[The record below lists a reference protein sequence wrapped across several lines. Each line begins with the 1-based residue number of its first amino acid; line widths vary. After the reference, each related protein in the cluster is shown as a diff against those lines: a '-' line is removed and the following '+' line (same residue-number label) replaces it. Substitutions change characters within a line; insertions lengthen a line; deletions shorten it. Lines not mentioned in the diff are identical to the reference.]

1 MPNWGI
7 RKRVKNWFLFRLI
20 TFLISFLNFL
30 PRSTAISLGS
40 FLGRVAY
47 FIIRDARK
55 RTITNLSLAFGDRF
69 NKKGLRRLGS
79 QVFANLGKNVVD
91 AVRLGKMS
99 WEDLEKITEIEG
111 LKHLDEAY
119 RLDKGVIGI
128 TGHIGNFELI
138 AAYFSLRGYRMS
150 VVGRELY
157 DPRLDR
163 LLVRN
168 RESVSLE
175 NIPTSRGV
183 KPIMRALKAGRFLG
197 VLADQD
203 SSRVRGVFVNFFGR
217 PARTPAGPGLLSYKT
232 GSPIIPMAILRKGKN
247 RYKIVVKPRVELGFS
262 GDREKD
268 LIDLTQE
275 YTSVLESIIREHP
288 SQWLWMHDRWRSK
301 PEGDD
306 GAPASPA

>member
-7 RKRVKNWFLFRLI
+7 RKRIKNWLLFRLI
-20 TFLISFLNFL
+20 TSLISFLNFL
-30 PRSTAISLGS
+30 PRSTAIFLGGSLGR
-40 FLGRVAY
+40 LAY
-47 FIIRDARK
+47 LIIRDAKK
-55 RTITNLSLAFGDRF
+55 RTITNLSRAFGKRF
-69 NKKGLRRLGS
+69 DKKELRRLGS
-79 QVFANLGKNVVD
+79 RVFANLGKNVAD

-99 WEDLEKITEIEG
+99 WEDVENITEIEG
-111 LKHLDEAY
+111 LEHFDAAY
-119 RLDKGVIGI
+119 KTGKGVIGV

-168 RESVSLE
+168 RESVGLE

-203 SSRVRGVFVNFFGR
+203 STRVRGVFVNFFGR

-232 GSPIIPMAILRKGKN
+232 GSPIIPMAILREGKN
-247 RYKIVVKPRVELGFS
+247 RYKIVVKPRVQLGVS
-262 GDREKD
+262 GDREQD
-268 LIDLTQE
+268 LIDVTQE

-288 SQWLWMHDRWRSK
+288 AQWLWMHDRWKSK
-301 PEGDD
+301 P
-306 GAPASPA
+306 S

>member
-1 MPNWGI
+1 M
-7 RKRVKNWFLFRLI
+7 RKRIKNWLLFRLI
-20 TFLISFLNFL
+20 TSLISLLNFL
-30 PRSTAISLGS
+30 PRSTAIWLGG
-40 FLGRVAY
+40 FLGRAAY
-47 FIIRDARK
+47 FMIRDARK
-55 RTITNLSLAFGDRF
+55 RTIINLNLAFGERF
-69 NKKGLRRLGS
+69 ERKELRRLGS

-91 AVRLGKMS
+91 AVRLGKMKR
-99 WEDLEKITEIEG
+99 EDLDKIIEIEG
-111 LKHLDEAY
+111 LNHLDEAY
-119 RLDKGVIGI
+119 RSGKGVIGI

-168 RESVSLE
+168 RESAGLE
-175 NIPTSRGV
+175 NIPTSSGV

-232 GSPIIPMAILRKGKN
+232 GSPIIPMAILRKGNN

-262 GDREKD
+262 KDREKD
-268 LIDLTQE
+268 LIDVTQR

-288 SQWLWMHDRWRSK
+288 PQWLWMHDRWRSK
-301 PEGDD
+301 PQQQ
-306 GAPASPA
+306 